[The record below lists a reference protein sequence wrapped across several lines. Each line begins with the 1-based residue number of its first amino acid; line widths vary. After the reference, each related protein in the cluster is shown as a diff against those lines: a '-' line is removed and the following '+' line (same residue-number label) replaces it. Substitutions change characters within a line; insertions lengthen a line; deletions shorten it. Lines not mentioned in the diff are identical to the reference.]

1 MCEVAFSLALV
12 QHKPNNTTA
21 SIIHNMQH
29 QLSLIGPVKDKMK
42 ISLNYIGSEMA
53 HLGEWNSAKGRKRK
67 IPPKQ
72 IARSKKGRFIFVT
85 NIIKAARNSPQERP
99 PVNNKVKN

>member
-53 HLGEWNSAKGRKRK
+53 NLGE
-67 IPPKQ
+67 
-72 IARSKKGRFIFVT
+72 
-85 NIIKAARNSPQERP
+85 
-99 PVNNKVKN
+99 